1 MIFKRKIYE
10 SLLKWKSTANGK
22 WAVLIEGARRIG
34 KSTIAEQFAKEQYK
48 SYLLINFSIAPNE
61 VKEVFRNNLEN
72 LDVLFMFL
80 QTYYHVNLQ
89 ERDSLIIFDE
99 VQAFPRAR

>member
-61 VKEVFRNNLEN
+61 VKEVS
-72 LDVLFMFL
+72 LDFKAQDFMTGHTLADKYVIKSNSALIAKVLK
-80 QTYYHVNLQ
+80 
-89 ERDSLIIFDE
+89 
-99 VQAFPRAR
+99 

>member
-34 KSTIAEQFAKEQYK
+34 KSTIAEQFAKDIDRERTD
-48 SYLLINFSIAPNE
+48 YLILKPNEEVNLIN
-61 VKEVFRNNLEN
+61 
-72 LDVLFMFL
+72 
-80 QTYYHVNLQ
+80 
-89 ERDSLIIFDE
+89 
-99 VQAFPRAR
+99 